1 MKMCAR
7 WKKLK
12 VPSVLLNDAVVPEL
26 RRKFGFRS
34 AYCDVHTAVR
44 PWHRVDYDARCPGAG
59 TFSQVFYAWGELLLR
74 QRELLDGPVWSEGG
88 IHFMFAGLPTEITR
102 ATTGMILPNV
112 RGSSISIF

>member
-1 MKMCAR
+1 MPTGFLGYVTTDEDVRALE
-7 WKKLK
+7 KLK

-59 TFSQVFYAWGELLLR
+59 TFSQVFYA
-74 QRELLDGPVWSEGG
+74 
-88 IHFMFAGLPTEITR
+88 
-102 ATTGMILPNV
+102 
-112 RGSSISIF
+112 